1 MKILSRCFF
10 IHTLILFLVS
20 GCITGQ
26 EIRVV
31 ITDSGL
37 GGLAVMD
44 TISKKLEVS
53 GYYKKV
59 DMVFVNALFDS
70 DLGYNALESR
80 QAKIDTFDRVLRAVE
95 RKFSPDII
103 IIGCNT
109 LSVLYKETGFVQET
123 DIVVEGIV
131 DPGVGLIYDHLSA
144 DENSVVII
152 TGTETTISEDSH
164 RKALLEKGI
173 SDERII
179 TQACPELQSY
189 IERDPDGEDTE
200 MLIDYYV
207 SEAIEQLPDEV
218 GPIYLSLNCS
228 HYGYSEKLWRKAF
241 AEEGVGLK
249 KILNP
254 NYVIGDVLF
263 QDGCGQRHANTEI
276 VYSVYSKVDLRNRE
290 SMVRVFRDRSPGI
303 AEALSNYIL
312 DEDLF

>member
-1 MKILSRCFF
+1 MKKLSSYFF
-10 IHTLILFLVS
+10 IGALILFLVS

-70 DLGYNALESR
+70 DLGYNALDSR

-109 LSVLYKETGFVQET
+109 LSVLYNETGFAQET
-123 DIVVEGIV
+123 DIPVEGIV
-131 DPGVGLIYDHLSA
+131 DPGVGLIYDHLSG
-144 DENSVVII
+144 DENAAVII

-200 MLIDYYV
+200 MLIGYYV
-207 SEAIEQLPDEV
+207 SEAIEQLPGEA
-218 GPIYLSLNCS
+218 GPVYLSLNCS

-241 AEEGVGLK
+241 THEGVGLE

-254 NYVIGDVLF
+254 NYVIGDVLL
-263 QDGCGQRHANTEI
+263 QDGCGQKHGNTEI
-276 VYSVYSKVDLRNRE
+276 VYSVYSKVDLRNRD
-290 SMVRVFRDRSPGI
+290 SMVRVFRDRSQGI